1 MNKMDGITGPVA
13 YEVAEE
19 LGLIDKLIERRQR
32 VKEKRGD
39 DIKGT
44 FNGILRALGTEM
56 GERHG
61 EYGER

>member
-1 MNKMDGITGPVA
+1 MDGITGPVA